1 MSATSSIKGA
11 SLSRKVRTV
20 LAGLAIAAAAC
31 VATGVVVAGT
41 SANAATTVT
50 ARYSPLGATANG
62 PSGPGSALFSATPY
76 CCPSTAVVLTPSRA
90 TSDAD
95 LQWMELGLP
104 WDHTSI
110 TSVKVCY
117 AVQTAAPGTT
127 YINQTRLTDMTTPNS
142 ATVLIDN
149 GGKHSSTTGTCYT
162 VKTTVTPTGA
172 VTLALRVT
180 FGSASD
186 RITIG
191 LVALTGNA

>member
-142 ATVLIDN
+142 ATV
-149 GGKHSSTTGTCYT
+149 
-162 VKTTVTPTGA
+162 
-172 VTLALRVT
+172 
-180 FGSASD
+180 
-186 RITIG
+186 
-191 LVALTGNA
+191 